1 MRCEWEIYI
10 IYRIRTRVLS
20 PVSAPQPPQIHF
32 EPSNSIE
39 KANFFLTI
47 SRSVICNYVNIYPS
61 INIRLYLCPKLLCST
76 STNNYIS
83 SFWYPYCIHAV
94 NYYCFILWDHIH
106 DNTCM
111 CQWSSLLVCC
121 VLCITGQK
129 LYPYFAI
136 LQATSL
142 KVTLIDRRCCCLVIA
157 AVSETSH
164 SMPLSFNQ
172 TLTEISPFPRQLFA
186 STLFD
191 VGASNVKRMH
201 DIACFVQ
208 VRVDSLF
215 MHNKTCYVPYDM
227 HALIRNSMHVACQTK
242 DLARSQPPTSNCTKY
257 LHKRKL
263 NWRLYPWIQA
273 VKLG

>member
-1 MRCEWEIYI
+1 MQSI
-10 IYRIRTRVLS
+10 IT
-20 PVSAPQPPQIHF
+20 A
-32 EPSNSIE
+32 
-39 KANFFLTI
+39 
-47 SRSVICNYVNIYPS
+47 
-61 INIRLYLCPKLLCST
+61 LL
-76 STNNYIS
+76 
-83 SFWYPYCIHAV
+83 
-94 NYYCFILWDHIH
+94 LWDHIH

-172 TLTEISPFPRQLFA
+172 TLTEISPFPRQLFT

-257 LHKRKL
+257 LHKHKL
-263 NWRLYPWIQA
+263 N
-273 VKLG
+273 